1 MNNKIFYVAGMLGIL
16 TGSSMVAASANDS
29 SSPNLQHYYH
39 GRKQVQISDESPIV
53 TVFKKQQEPSYVIE
67 VPNLQGSNSPP
78 AIVIRPS
85 ANPAGVV
92 NMDGSP
98 GNLLGAN
105 GANGLP
111 PAGIQSN
118 MRSLAAPPQHLASG
132 NVANHVA
139 GTLLTKPV
147 SRAQQGQYRPAMN
160 MNVPQAPVVVATY
173 KPQSVSGSQSASVKT
188 SATGRMLHRGA
199 LLN

>member
-1 MNNKIFYVAGMLGIL
+1 MNKKIFYVAGMLGIL
-16 TGSSMVAASANDS
+16 AGSSMVAASANDS
-29 SSPNLQHYYH
+29 SDPNLRHFYN
-39 GRKQVQISDESPIV
+39 GRKHVQVSDESPIV
-53 TVFKKQQEPSYVIE
+53 TVFQKPANQSYVIE
-67 VPNLQGSNSPP
+67 VPNVQGSYSPP
-78 AIVIRPS
+78 AIVIHPS

-105 GANGLP
+105 GLP

-118 MRSLAAPPQHLASG
+118 MHSLAPAPQHLASG
-132 NVANHVA
+132 RASNHVA
-139 GTLLTKPV
+139 GTILNKAASQP
-147 SRAQQGQYRPAMN
+147 QQGQYKPAMN
-160 MNVPQAPVVVATY
+160 TNVPQAPVVVATY

-188 SATGRMLHRGA
+188 SATGKMLHRGA

>member
-1 MNNKIFYVAGMLGIL
+1 MNKKIFYVAGMLGIL

-39 GRKQVQISDESPIV
+39 GRKQVQVSDESPIV
-53 TVFKKQQEPSYVIE
+53 TVFRKQQEPSYVIE

-105 GANGLP
+105 GLP

-118 MRSLAAPPQHLASG
+118 MQSLAPGPQHLASG

-147 SRAQQGQYRPAMN
+147 SKAQQAQYRPAMN

-188 SATGRMLHRGA
+188 SATGKMLHRGA